1 MAIASTPV
9 TLRWLFCLPVLVS
22 KAKSDDNSA
31 ARSYPHVSPAVPC
44 FPSRR
49 KLVQTADMGNSES
62 CIPEAPKVE
71 RTIPVSPRADN
82 SAVSFLDL
90 PPEIRNN
97 IYCRVLIFESYLRPE
112 SNIPAIRLFQ
122 TCKQIHEEASSIFYA
137 ANSFYLVIFFDNSNR
152 ISPRNFS
159 ENYPQGLIW
168 PAARYHIH
176 LTRVV
181 FDTYVTLTNRTMEPA
196 LEEQLRRR
204 FHEFHTF
211 IQSLWAPKLRKWSDR
226 IICDRKFTTARL
238 DCMIA
243 FSEDDEDVTK
253 ISLRKCWFHST
264 KAHDGYEEEFL

>member
-1 MAIASTPV
+1 MAYTSTPV
-9 TLRWLFCLPVLVS
+9 IPRWLFCLPVLFS

-31 ARSYPHVSPAVPC
+31 ACSYPHVSPAVPC

-71 RTIPVSPRADN
+71 RTMSVSPRADD
-82 SAVSFLDL
+82 SAASFLDL

-97 IYCRVLIFESYLRPE
+97 IYCRVLIFERYLRPE
-112 SNIPAIRLFQ
+112 SNVPAIRLLE

-137 ANSFYLVIFFDNSNR
+137 ANSFYFYCQRIIFFDNSDR

-159 ENYPQGLIW
+159 ENYPRGLVW

-181 FDTYVTLTNRTMEPA
+181 FDSHVTLTNRTNERV
-196 LEEQLRRR
+196 LEEQLRKR

-211 IQSLWAPKLRKWSDR
+211 MQSLWAPKMRKWSDR
-226 IICDRKFTTARL
+226 IICDRRFPAAQL

-253 ISLRKCWFHST
+253 IFLRKC
-264 KAHDGYEEEFL
+264 

>member
-1 MAIASTPV
+1 MAITSTPV
-9 TLRWLFCLPVLVS
+9 ILRRLFCLPVLVS

-31 ARSYPHVSPAVPC
+31 TCSYPHVSPTVPC

-49 KLVQTADMGNSES
+49 RLVQIADMGNSES

-71 RTIPVSPRADN
+71 RTMPVSPRADD

-97 IYCRVLIFESYLRPE
+97 IYCRVLIFEGYIRPE

-137 ANSFYLVIFFDNSNR
+137 ANSFYFYCQRVIFENSDR
-152 ISPRNFS
+152 ISPRKFS

-168 PAARYHIH
+168 PTARYHIH

-181 FDTYVTLTNRTMEPA
+181 FDTHVTLTNRTNEPA
-196 LEEQLRRR
+196 LEEQLRKR
-204 FHEFHTF
+204 FHEFHAF
-211 IQSLWAPKLRKWSDR
+211 MQSLWAPKMRKWSDR
-226 IICDRKFTTARL
+226 IICDRKFPTARL

-253 ISLRKCWFHST
+253 IFLRKC
-264 KAHDGYEEEFL
+264 

>member
-1 MAIASTPV
+1 MAITSTPV
-9 TLRWLFCLPVLVS
+9 ILRWLFCLPVLAS

-31 ARSYPHVSPAVPC
+31 ACSCPHVSPTVPC

-49 KLVQTADMGNSES
+49 KLVQTADMGNSGS

-71 RTIPVSPRADN
+71 RTMPVSPRAND

-97 IYCRVLIFESYLRPE
+97 IYCRVLIFEGYVRPE
-112 SNIPAIRLFQ
+112 SNIPATRLFQ

-137 ANSFYLVIFFDNSNR
+137 ANSFYFYCQRVIFFDSSDR

-181 FDTYVTLTNRTMEPA
+181 FDTHVTLTNRTNEPA
-196 LEEQLRRR
+196 VEEQLRKR
-204 FHEFHTF
+204 FHKSHTF
-211 IQSLWAPKLRKWSDR
+211 MQSLWAPKMRKWSDR
-226 IICDRKFTTARL
+226 IICDRKFPKARL

-253 ISLRKCWFHST
+253 IFLRKC
-264 KAHDGYEEEFL
+264 